1 MAPLTLALMS
11 YLGSTLTTC
20 LALLP
25 FAFDVRDEAGG
36 LNIVEY
42 GDIVIVI
49 FEVESDFVPGPMKLR

>member
-1 MAPLTLALMS
+1 MS